1 MTKRQY
7 PLPRNVGAGARLTGR
22 QPWSCVHSR
31 HLAAVCTLGTHVHR
45 ALTLG
50 TSGLCWR
57 RVKRG
62 TVTDNGLL
70 GCGVQQSPP
79 RKLSPGGSE
88 SESGEGVFWAE
99 GTVCITTRVGRRG
112 CSRVRGK
119 FPSRDRHSPSLAC
132 ARQTEGQSLSPSL
145 GCFSP
150 EPEGGGTRQCR
161 PFLGVA
167 W

>member
-1 MTKRQY
+1 MVTCLFKTPGSSLYTWSTRAQGPDAGDVWTVLAWGGAWYCDRQRSFGMWG
-7 PLPRNVGAGARLTGR
+7 PTE
-22 QPWSCVHSR
+22 SS
-31 HLAAVCTLGTHVHR
+31 
-45 ALTLG
+45 
-50 TSGLCWR
+50 
-57 RVKRG
+57 
-62 TVTDNGLL
+62 
-70 GCGVQQSPP
+70 

-99 GTVCITTRVGRRG
+99 GTVCITTRVGRCG

-119 FPSRDRHSPSLAC
+119 FPSRDGHSLSLAC

-150 EPEGGGTRQCR
+150 EPEGGGTRQFR

>member
-1 MTKRQY
+1 MWEQVPGSR
-7 PLPRNVGAGARLTGR
+7 AD
-22 QPWSCVHSR
+22 SCGHVFIQDTWQQFVY
-31 HLAAVCTLGTHVHR
+31 LCILGTHVHR

-57 RVKRG
+57 GVERG

-70 GCGVQQSPP
+70 GCEVQQSPP

-88 SESGEGVFWAE
+88 SESGEGVFWVE
-99 GTVCITTRVGRRG
+99 ETVCITTRVGRHG

-119 FPSRDRHSPSLAC
+119 FPSRDRHSLSLAC

-150 EPEGGGTRQCR
+150 EPEGGGMRQFR